1 MPPPPH
7 TQTKVNVHTVNAFAK
22 NPEGGNP
29 AGVVLDADDLT
40 EIQMLQVAKIV
51 GFSETAFVSQSEK
64 ADFRVRFF
72 TPKDEVDLCGHATI
86 ATFYLLA
93 QKGVIQDGHY
103 TQETKAGVLGIHVK
117 DRNTIFMAQSPPEFL
132 DEVSKEDVVQVL
144 GLKESDLLPKLPC
157 QIVSTALKDIFVP
170 VKDLSTLQRLQPDMN
185 RMSEMSKAYGV
196 IGFHV
201 FSLESQFGG
210 IAQTRNFAP
219 LYGIPE
225 ESATGTAN
233 GALSAYM
240 HQHGVVDK
248 SQAKHLV
255 FEQGYSMENHSESLA
270 QLTIHEGEITTVQ
283 VGGTAVAKGVLLIS
297 L

>member
-1 MPPPPH
+1 MTTH
-7 TQTKVNVHTVNAFAK
+7 TAANVTVHTVNAFAK
-22 NPEGGNP
+22 TTKGGNP
-29 AGVVLDADDLT
+29 AGVVLNADNLT
-40 EIQMLQVAKIV
+40 EAQMLRVAKMV

-72 TPKDEVDLCGHATI
+72 TPEDEVGLCGHATI

-93 QKGVIQDGHY
+93 QQGAIQDGHY
-103 TQETKAGVLGIHVK
+103 TQETKAGVLGIQVK
-117 DRNTIFMAQSPPEFL
+117 DGKTIFMAQNPPQFL
-132 DEVSKEDVVQVL
+132 GEVPKEEVIQVL
-144 GLKESDLLPKLPC
+144 GLKGSDLQPDLPC

-170 VKDLSTLQRLQPDMN
+170 LKDLSTLQLLRPHMD
-185 RMSEMSKAYGV
+185 RMSEMSKTYGV

-233 GALSAYM
+233 GALSAYL
-240 HQHGVVDK
+240 HQHGALDK
-248 SQAKHLV
+248 SQAKQLV
-255 FEQGYSMENHSESLA
+255 FEQGYSMEKPSDRKS
-270 QLTIHEGEITTVQ
+270 V
-283 VGGTAVAKGVLLIS
+283 V
-297 L
+297 